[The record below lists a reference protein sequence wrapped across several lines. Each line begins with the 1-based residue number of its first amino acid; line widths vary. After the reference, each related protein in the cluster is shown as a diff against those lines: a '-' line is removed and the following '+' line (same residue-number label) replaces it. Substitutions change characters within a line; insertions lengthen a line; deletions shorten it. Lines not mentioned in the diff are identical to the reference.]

1 MENKKYYITTPI
13 YYPSSKFHVGHC
25 YCTIIADAI
34 ARYKRLQG
42 YNVFFMTGT
51 DEHGQKIERKAKEAG
66 KTPKEYVD
74 EIVSDTK
81 ELWKSLGI
89 TYDKYIRT
97 TDKEHVECVKKIFQK
112 LYEKGDIYLDEYEGL
127 YCTPCEAFWTETQLV
142 DGKCPD
148 CGRDVELVREESY
161 FFRLSKY
168 QDKLLDYY
176 KEHPDFLEPISRKN
190 EMINNFFNK
199 GLEDLC
205 VSRTTID
212 WGIPVPFDPKHTVYV
227 WIDALTNYISA
238 LGYLS
243 DDDSKLKEFW
253 PADLHLVGKEIFRFH
268 AIIWPAILM
277 ALDLPLPK
285 KIFGHGWLVVDGAKI
300 SKSLGNYKDPRV
312 YINETSVDALRYFLL
327 KEVTLGQDGNFDE
340 EKFLEKSN
348 SDLSNDLGNLVSRVT
363 AMVEK
368 YNNGLIIKE
377 NIENEDID
385 NELINMASSLIINV
399 EKNMDLLKISDA
411 ITQILEVISKAN
423 KYIDLSTPWL
433 LIKEGKPQRLNQ
445 VLYNLVETIRIIA
458 IALKPYMIETPDKIF
473 SQICVSKEIQ
483 TWDSAKKFGL
493 LENGTKIS
501 KKDNL
506 FPRIEIKKEKEKVES
521 VENNN
526 VTNNDIVKNKEENYI
541 TINELEKVEL
551 KVGQILEVERIEKAD
566 KLYKLTVDLGTEKR
580 TIVSGLVKYYTPEQL
595 LNKQVVVV
603 ANLKP
608 VKLRGVESQGMLLAA
623 GDDVVKLLT
632 LDSNEGSLENGTS
645 IH

>member
-42 YNVFFMTGT
+42 YDVFFMTGT

-176 KEHPDFLEPISRKN
+176 KEHPEFLEPISRKN

-268 AIIWPAILM
+268 AIIWPAVLM

-473 SQICVSKEIQ
+473 SQICVNKDIQ

>member
-97 TDKEHVECVKKIFQK
+97 TDKEHVECVKKIFLK

-190 EMINNFFNK
+190 ELINNFFNK

-473 SQICVSKEIQ
+473 SQICVNKDIQ